1 MTLNDP
7 YSRSKFA
14 ADGED
19 ILISGLTNSITFAL
33 RVNGVTVVNETY
45 NYDINGQV
53 RIGGIADMVSR
64 CLYGT
69 LAVASQPDAK
79 ATVDFMVNGATVY
92 SHTIYSS
99 RLQNPLDPSG
109 QKTLMAMAK
118 RTVCHP
124 GSPFYLTFT
133 GSTAASLRRADGSE
147 IRSVSV
153 GSPGTVYTQDCDPKT
168 LFGSSWEQGSHITF
182 GGEMT
187 AYIGARACE
196 DNVMVRFLNRYDV
209 MESLLAAYM
218 EEKPTVQDE
227 TSVMFGRRTRF
238 DTKSTT
244 EYTLK
249 SGRLD
254 YPEQMDTW
262 QDLLTARKAQVLV
275 NGDWV
280 DIVVTKANYTRSRR
294 RFYQSQAEISFQTAN
309 PLLTL

>member
-7 YSRSKFA
+7 YSSKFA

-19 ILISGLTNSITFAL
+19 ILISGLSNSVTFEL
-33 RVNGVTVVNETY
+33 RVNGNTVVSETY
-45 NYDINGQV
+45 NYDADGQV

-69 LAVASQPDAK
+69 LAVASQPNAK
-79 ATVDFMVNGATVY
+79 ATVDFLIDGATIY
-92 SHTIYSS
+92 SHTLYSS
-99 RLQNPLDPSG
+99 RLKNPYDPAG
-109 QKTLMAMAK
+109 QKAVMAVAR
-118 RTVCHP
+118 RTTCPP

-153 GSPGTVYTQDCDPKT
+153 GSPGTVYTQDCDPGT
-168 LFGSSWEQGSHITF
+168 LFGSSWEQGSHVTF

-187 AYIGARACE
+187 VRIGSAACE
-196 DNVMVRFLNRYDV
+196 DNVAVRFLNRYDV
-209 MESLLAAYM
+209 MESLVAAYM
-218 EEKPTVQDE
+218 VEKPTVEDD

-238 DTKSTT
+238 DTKSST
-244 EYTLK
+244 EYTLS

-262 QDLLTARKAQVLV
+262 QDLLTSRKAQVMF
-275 NGDWV
+275 NGQWT
-280 DIVVTKANYTRSRR
+280 DIVVTKANYTRLRR
-294 RFYQSQAEISFQTAN
+294 QFYSSQAEVSFQTAN